1 MFSSLSLYGFL
12 KNALFIPYGHQIY
25 IVIDIIL
32 YLDTLPIDH
41 LFYSSSSLCFSYNL
55 SQAQNYNSSCTFY
68 KTNMLLLYYI
78 MLSILEPFITFFVSY
93 NHVICNCDICDHT
106 VIGVMIL
113 SHFITYV
120 TITYDIILYPL
131 PKSKIK

>member
-32 YLDTLPIDH
+32 YLDALPIDH
-41 LFYSSSSLCFSYNL
+41 LFYSFSSLCFSYNL

-68 KTNMLLLYYI
+68 KTNMLLLYCI